1 MRYILLAFLLG
12 ICPQVRSEIVY
23 GQVGIFAGGNNGEI
37 RSNYTWGQSFTN
49 ANYVSRINSIA
60 LYLNRNSAS
69 GTLSLSIYAAQS
81 YTDSGN
87 RTGYISTEPALS
99 TSNSIDVSTIES
111 SGLGLTIFTGFSSYD
126 LTAGNR
132 YVYQINSSN
141 VTGAVMINAG
151 VPTNSLNAG
160 QNRYLSTNGG
170 SSYDITG
177 DYNTLT
183 GYVDVTAVPEP
194 TTFILSG
201 GALAA
206 GAIGAYFKRRRKANQ
221 ETTN

>member
-1 MRYILLAFLLG
+1 
-12 ICPQVRSEIVY
+12 
-23 GQVGIFAGGNNGEI
+23 
-37 RSNYTWGQSFTN
+37 
-49 ANYVSRINSIA
+49 
-60 LYLNRNSAS
+60 
-69 GTLSLSIYAAQS
+69 
-81 YTDSGN
+81 
-87 RTGYISTEPALS
+87 
-99 TSNSIDVSTIES
+99 
-111 SGLGLTIFTGFSSYD
+111 
-126 LTAGNR
+126 
-132 YVYQINSSN
+132 
-141 VTGAVMINAG
+141 MINAG

-170 SSYDITG
+170 SSHDITG

-194 TTFILSG
+194 TTFILGG